1 MKKKIAIHYNN
12 WKQGNKFK
20 IIPNQIKGI
29 NQNRAT
35 NENKKV
41 MWSYSHYDQSNANK
55 IWQIWTSY

>member
-1 MKKKIAIHYNN
+1 MA
-12 WKQGNKFK
+12 
-20 IIPNQIKGI
+20 I

-55 IWQIWTSY
+55 I